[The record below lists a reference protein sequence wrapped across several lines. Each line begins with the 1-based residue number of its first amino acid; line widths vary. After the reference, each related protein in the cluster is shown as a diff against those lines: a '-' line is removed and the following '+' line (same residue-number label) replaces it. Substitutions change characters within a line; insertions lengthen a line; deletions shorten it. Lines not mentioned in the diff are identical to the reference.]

1 MSCSNDL
8 AIDGRGKLSSK
19 IAKAFVGLA
28 ALVYGMILLYVLFF
42 RGTGLTQLWT
52 YTEYLKEMHNFI
64 PFLSVI
70 VFLTSPV
77 FTEWVITT
85 FVSNFVGNI
94 ILFIPWG
101 ILLPAYHKNAVL
113 SSILRS

>member
-1 MSCSNDL
+1 M
-8 AIDGRGKLSSK
+8 
-19 IAKAFVGLA
+19 GLA

-42 RGTGLTQLWT
+42 RGTGLPQLWT